1 MRERLSPIEAIMWRA
16 GHDATLKMTVGNVVI
31 LDRVPDQKALAER
44 LAAAAD
50 VAPRLRWRL
59 DDPTRTRSRPSWV
72 DGHDDD
78 VADHIRHLM
87 VPAPGELRQAL
98 DLVGLIEPAPFDPS
112 RSPWDVTLIEGL
124 AGGRAALYFRADHV
138 LTDGMGGME
147 LVGLLLDEPSQEAAA
162 DAGAGSVQEAGNGA
176 GSGSLASE
184 ADDGR
189 SPVVSVDSPVGG
201 RKPGTFTMSIDF
213 TSAAR
218 PVVAGLAA
226 ARSIDPFDTVLRSF
240 QRGLDTASSVSR
252 QLVVTGGP
260 LSPLTA
266 SRSAASHFEA
276 VSVSGARAAALAL
289 GGSRNDLLV
298 AASAVGLGRYHERLG
313 IDCPELRIA
322 MPTIRHRE
330 AELGG
335 NWFAPTRV
343 QVPTSGG
350 HPGPLFG
357 VVADRLARARHE
369 PAVGLT
375 TSLASAINR
384 LPNRLLLSALQGQAH
399 AVDFVATA
407 LPGLRGPR
415 QICGAEVVGSYP
427 FGPRMGRLM
436 NVSALGNDDRLDLGI
451 GIDAAAITDAP
462 MLVECLVEAFGQFVE
477 GDGPA
482 ARAAERGS
490 RSAAAHG

>member
-78 VADHIRHLM
+78 VVDHIRHLM

-184 ADDGR
+184 ADDAR

-226 ARSIDPFDTVLRSF
+226 ARSIDPFDTVLRGF

-330 AELGG
+330 G
-335 NWFAPTRV
+335 
-343 QVPTSGG
+343 
-350 HPGPLFG
+350 
-357 VVADRLARARHE
+357 
-369 PAVGLT
+369 
-375 TSLASAINR
+375 
-384 LPNRLLLSALQGQAH
+384 
-399 AVDFVATA
+399 
-407 LPGLRGPR
+407 
-415 QICGAEVVGSYP
+415 
-427 FGPRMGRLM
+427 
-436 NVSALGNDDRLDLGI
+436 
-451 GIDAAAITDAP
+451 
-462 MLVECLVEAFGQFVE
+462 
-477 GDGPA
+477 
-482 ARAAERGS
+482 
-490 RSAAAHG
+490 

>member
-1 MRERLSPIEAIMWRA
+1 
-16 GHDATLKMTVGNVVI
+16 
-31 LDRVPDQKALAER
+31 
-44 LAAAAD
+44 
-50 VAPRLRWRL
+50 
-59 DDPTRTRSRPSWV
+59 
-72 DGHDDD
+72 
-78 VADHIRHLM
+78 
-87 VPAPGELRQAL
+87 
-98 DLVGLIEPAPFDPS
+98 
-112 RSPWDVTLIEGL
+112 
-124 AGGRAALYFRADHV
+124 
-138 LTDGMGGME
+138 MGGME

-162 DAGAGSVQEAGNGA
+162 EAGAGSGQEAGNGA
-176 GSGSLASE
+176 GSGSAASE
-184 ADDGR
+184 ADDAGVARRLGR
-189 SPVVSVDSPVGG
+189 PAGG
-201 RKPGTFTMSIDF
+201 RPQAGHAHDDAS
-213 TSAAR
+213 TSRAR
-218 PVVAGLAA
+218 LARVVAGLAA
-226 ARSIDPFDTVLRSF
+226 ARSIDPFDTVIRGF

-266 SRSAASHFEA
+266 SRSHGSHYEA
-276 VSVSGARAAALAL
+276 VSVSGARTAALAL

-313 IDCPELRIA
+313 IALPGASRRDARRSA
-322 MPTIRHRE
+322 TAK

-343 QVPTSGG
+343 LVPTSGG

-357 VVADRLARARHE
+357 VVAERLARARHE

-384 LPNRLLLSALQGQAH
+384 LPTRLLLSALQGQAQ

-451 GIDAAAITDAP
+451 GIDAGGHHRCPDARRVP
-462 MLVECLVEAFGQFVE
+462 RRGLRPVRGGRRPGRPGCRARQPFSCRARVAGRRWFGAGTRSGRPHHRVEA
-477 GDGPA
+477 
-482 ARAAERGS
+482 
-490 RSAAAHG
+490 